1 MEQKTIGKFITALR
15 KANGL
20 TQKELAEKLNV
31 SDKTVSRWERDE
43 GAPDLSLIPVLAEI
57 FGVSCD
63 ELLRGERRP
72 PAERTVQEESDPL
85 TAKGEK
91 QRRRLLRLAAS
102 RYRSWTCAAIG
113 LSAVGLLTALIC
125 NLAFTSAVLGFL
137 AGAVFLAAGVV
148 CQCISVN
155 RALLSV
161 EEAELEPDALSRFR
175 REVIRLAQ
183 IAVGVTV
190 AVFGFTF
197 PLILVDAYMGLGAD
211 SLLIFGGLGAAAA
224 LLLYAVVLYFVNA
237 SLLRRGIYTLEEK
250 EAAAYHHNHRLKKYC
265 AAALLGVM
273 TVTAALH
280 MAMTT
285 VYGPGSI
292 MEATVFHDYE
302 SFVAFM
308 EQDIPRAP
316 ETHFQGGSTA
326 AEPAAPAEE
335 IVGETTYYD
344 ENGNEISEEEF
355 LRRNLKDIGGNVV
368 CEYTARNKN
377 ICRISYSPK
386 EGTVLPITVSTYDQ
400 LQQAQAKA
408 QVRHVYFAAAYVLEA
423 AAAVIVYFAARKKLR

>member
-211 SLLIFGGLGAAAA
+211 SLLIFGGIGAAAA

-273 TVTAALH
+273 AVTAALH

-316 ETHFQGGSTA
+316 ETHFQGGSAA

-355 LRRNLKDIGGNVV
+355 LRRTLKDIDGNVV

-400 LQQAQAKA
+400 LQQARAKA

-423 AAAVIVYFAARKKLR
+423 AAVVIVYFAARKKLR